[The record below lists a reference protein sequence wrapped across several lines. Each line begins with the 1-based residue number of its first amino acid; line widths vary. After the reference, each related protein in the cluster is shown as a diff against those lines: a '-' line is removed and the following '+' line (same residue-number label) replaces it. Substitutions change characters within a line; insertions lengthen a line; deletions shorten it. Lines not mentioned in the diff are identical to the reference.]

1 MKSPSKAPR
10 DSISQLAPRG
20 RSTTGEMMLTSVV
33 CPPWTKGTKATPP
46 ETTGTVGVPL
56 ASGAWAKACVDR
68 QNDRQ
73 NRANHRAFGV
83 SLNVVMTSYAA
94 KGLCYLRAI
103 PAPLLI
109 VVSH

>member
-1 MKSPSKAPR
+1 
-10 DSISQLAPRG
+10 
-20 RSTTGEMMLTSVV
+20 MMLTSVV
-33 CPPWTKGTKATPP
+33 CPPWTMGTKATPP

-56 ASGAWAKACVDR
+56 ASGAWAKASVDWQNDSQNDR

-73 NRANHRAFGV
+73 NAANHRAFGV
-83 SLNVVMTSYAA
+83 SLNVVMTSYPA

-103 PAPLLI
+103 PAPLLT